1 VLVLLPPSESKAAPA
16 RRGRTVDLER
26 LSFPELTDSRKRV
39 LAALIEAS
47 ARPDALERLGVG
59 ASLSHEVARNLVLHA
74 VPTLPAH
81 SLYTGVLYDAL
92 DWPTLSAAARRRGA
106 SRVVITSALW
116 GALRPNDRVP
126 GYRLSMDGE
135 LPGLGPLAR
144 LWRAQLPSALAS
156 AAGNRGLVVDCRS
169 GPYAAAA
176 PLTGPARR
184 SVAVRVLRE
193 VNGRRSIV
201 SHLAKHTR
209 GELARYLLEQ
219 DADPRTP
226 AALATLLA
234 TDWQVELTPPAGPT
248 TPWNLS
254 VVLGASSGDT

>member
-1 VLVLLPPSESKAAPA
+1 MLVLLPPSETKAAPA
-16 RRGRTVDLER
+16 RRGRAVDLER
-26 LSFPELTDSRKRV
+26 LSFLELTDHRKRV
-39 LAALIEAS
+39 LAALIETS

-59 ASLSHEVARNLVLHA
+59 TSLSHEVARNLALHA

-81 SLYTGVLYDAL
+81 AVYTGVLYDAL
-92 DWPTLSAAARRRGA
+92 GWPTLSAAARRRGA

-126 GYRLSMDGE
+126 SYRLSMDGE

-144 LWRAQLPSALAS
+144 LWRSQLPAVLAA
-156 AAGNRGLVVDCRS
+156 AAGARGLVVDCRS

-176 PLTGPARR
+176 PLIGLAGR

-193 VNGRRSIV
+193 EKGRRSVV

-209 GELARYLLEQ
+209 GEVTRYLLEQ
-219 DADPRTP
+219 GADPRTP
-226 AALATLLA
+226 AALASLLA
-234 TDWQVELTPPAGPT
+234 PDWRVELAPPAAPT
-248 TPWNLS
+248 TPWTLS
-254 VVLGASSGDT
+254 VVLGVSSGDT